1 MFVFV
6 AVLTSCT
13 NDDITI
19 SYATNFKINPATVIT
34 PFTFEMNPGE
44 LESFGSDHRL
54 RVRLLTYNSEGLLVQ
69 ENVEYFTNYATL
81 MSCSQN
87 LPDGNYIAIAITDVV
102 SYEGNNVALEY
113 WELSDHD
120 KLAET
125 RIDDNGYIGLQY
137 KILGISKTNF
147 TINGKS
153 NNDISINVSPAGAL
167 IFVWYQNIHAFSDVE
182 TYGLAKSKTTEG
194 CIFDSQG
201 NYTVSALNNNGSF
214 DWWQDKT
221 DVADFGENVQNVYSF
236 VYILPMS
243 NMNLK
248 FQAITDTGEEY
259 DLSNSMTVSPQAGE
273 EYLFSID
280 LAAGDSGFNIEYGLV
295 NSKSSNKSLTSQEN
309 VRSVNTVLNKRSLY
323 LTDVK

>member
-147 TINGKS
+147 
-153 NNDISINVSPAGAL
+153 
-167 IFVWYQNIHAFSDVE
+167 Y
-182 TYGLAKSKTTEG
+182 
-194 CIFDSQG
+194 C
-201 NYTVSALNNNGSF
+201 
-214 DWWQDKT
+214 
-221 DVADFGENVQNVYSF
+221 
-236 VYILPMS
+236 
-243 NMNLK
+243 
-248 FQAITDTGEEY
+248 
-259 DLSNSMTVSPQAGE
+259 
-273 EYLFSID
+273 
-280 LAAGDSGFNIEYGLV
+280 
-295 NSKSSNKSLTSQEN
+295 
-309 VRSVNTVLNKRSLY
+309 KR
-323 LTDVK
+323 

>member
-1 MFVFV
+1 MKKYILLMFVFV

-182 TYGLAKSKTTEG
+182 TYGLAKSKTT
-194 CIFDSQG
+194 
-201 NYTVSALNNNGSF
+201 
-214 DWWQDKT
+214 
-221 DVADFGENVQNVYSF
+221 
-236 VYILPMS
+236 
-243 NMNLK
+243 
-248 FQAITDTGEEY
+248 
-259 DLSNSMTVSPQAGE
+259 
-273 EYLFSID
+273 
-280 LAAGDSGFNIEYGLV
+280 
-295 NSKSSNKSLTSQEN
+295 
-309 VRSVNTVLNKRSLY
+309 
-323 LTDVK
+323 